1 MTKTNSKK
9 LSKPKV
15 DKDGRSMESV
25 GAQTVIL
32 LGNPNTGKSTL
43 FNALCGLKQRT
54 GNYPGVTVE
63 RRDGTFEEGGKQF
76 RLVDLPGTYSLAPES
91 PDEMLS
97 VNVLLGRPPAN
108 TKPDLIVCVVDASN
122 LERNLFLV
130 SQILDLN
137 QPTVVAL
144 NMTDIAARNGQS
156 VDVGELSRILGVPVV
171 PIQAKRHE
179 GIAGLKN
186 EIAAAINQRPA
197 KIHDPFQ
204 SEVAERVAQ
213 LESVCPTDCGPVRF
227 VITRLLFDANG
238 FMSQQLGE
246 SLNEKTLEA
255 IKVQQTQMRAEGSF
269 AVAESNSRY
278 QWIRDNLTSVTK
290 QHAPRSPT
298 VSDRVDQVL
307 THPFWGLIIAAATMI
322 FLFQLVFWAAEPAS
336 MMIDWMTG
344 GASSIVD
351 DLFVRL
357 TGAADGPLHSLIID
371 GLIAGVGG
379 VLIFLPQIVLLFLL
393 LAIMEDSGYLAR
405 AAFLT
410 DRYLS
415 RLGLSGIT
423 LIPLLSS
430 FACAIP
436 GIMAARVIRDPRE
449 RLITILIA
457 PLMSCSARLPVY
469 TLLIAAFVPA
479 TTWFGFGLQGLT
491 MFAMYLVGII
501 TAVCVAWVLKRT
513 ILKTGASSF
522 VLELPTY
529 KLPSFQN
536 VFLKVWQGASSFV
549 KDAGTVIVA
558 ATIIVW
564 AAAYFPRDM
573 STVPPAL
580 VESQQVLL
588 NQMEDPDLAEMD
600 RETISRELNVLDGRV
615 QGHLLRSSYLGQ
627 AGALIEPLVKPLGW
641 DWRIG
646 SAAIASFPAREV
658 IVSTM
663 GVLFGLGGD
672 VDEESPSLNES
683 IKQATWEGSDRPLF
697 TLPVALSIMVFFALC
712 AQCVSTLAVIKRET
726 NSWFW
731 PIFTFVYMT
740 ALAYIAA
747 LITYQIGRLFL
758 A

>member
-1 MTKTNSKK
+1 MKSTDLN
-9 LSKPKV
+9 LSSDTPAGSSVPDGV
-15 DKDGRSMESV
+15 DSLN
-25 GAQTVIL
+25 AHTIIL

-43 FNALCGLKQRT
+43 FNGLCGLKQRT

-63 RRDGTFEEGGKQF
+63 RRDGTFESDKQRF
-76 RLVDLPGTYSLAPES
+76 HLVDLPGTYSLAPDS

-97 VNVLLGRPPAN
+97 VNVLLGRPPA
-108 TKPDLIVCVVDASN
+108 TKKPDLILCVIDASN

-130 SQILDLN
+130 SQVLDLN

-144 NMTDIAARNGQS
+144 NMTDIAARNGNQ
-156 VDVGELSRILGVPVV
+156 VIAEKLSEVLGVPVV
-171 PIQAKRHE
+171 PIQAKRRE
-179 GIAGLKN
+179 GIADLKHK
-186 EIAAAINQRPA
+186 IATAVDRPPLQ
-197 KIHDPFQ
+197 IHDPFRE
-204 SEVAERVAQ
+204 EVAERIAR
-213 LESVCPTDCGPVRF
+213 LEADCPTDCGPVRF
-227 VITRLLFDANG
+227 VMARLLFDVNG
-238 FMSQQLGE
+238 FMNKQLGDLLDE
-246 SLNEKTLEA
+246 RTRQSIVEEQA
-255 IKVQQTQMRAEGSF
+255 QMRADGSF

-278 QWIRDNLTSVTK
+278 QWIRGHLPTVTK
-290 QHAPRSPT
+290 QVNPAGLT
-298 VSDRVDQVL
+298 ISDRVDSVL
-307 THPFWGLIIAAATMI
+307 THPFLGLIIAAVTMM

-336 MMIDWMTG
+336 TMIDALTG
-344 GASSIVD
+344 WASLLVD
-351 DLFVRL
+351 QLFVGL
-357 TGAADGPLHSLIID
+357 TGAADGALHSLIID

-393 LAIMEDSGYLAR
+393 LAILEDSGYLAR

-436 GIMAARVIRDPRE
+436 GIMATRVIRDPRE

-479 TTWFGFGLQGLT
+479 TTWFGLGLQGMT
-491 MFAMYLVGII
+491 MFAMYLVGIV
-501 TAVCVAWVLKRT
+501 TAIGVAWVLKKT
-513 ILKTGASSF
+513 ILKTGTSSF
-522 VLELPTY
+522 MLELPTY
-529 KLPSFQN
+529 KLPSFEN
-536 VFLKVWQGASSFV
+536 VFLKVWEGASSFV

-573 STVPPAL
+573 STVPP
-580 VESQQVLL
+580 SLL
-588 NQMEDPDLAEMD
+588 ETQRAFLAELEAP
-600 RETISRELNVLDGRV
+600 ETSDAGRARISTELARVDGEV

-627 AGALIEPLVKPLGW
+627 AGEFIEPMVKPLGW

-672 VDEESPSLNES
+672 VDEQSASLNDS
-683 IKQATWEGSDRPLF
+683 IKSATWEGTDRPLF

-731 PIFTFVYMT
+731 PVFTFVYMT
-740 ALAYIAA
+740 VLAYIAA
-747 LITYQIGRLFL
+747 LLTYQIGRLFL
-758 A
+758 

>member
-1 MTKTNSKK
+1 MKSTDLN
-9 LSKPKV
+9 LSSDTPAGSSVPDGV
-15 DKDGRSMESV
+15 DSLN
-25 GAQTVIL
+25 AHTIIL

-43 FNALCGLKQRT
+43 FNGLCGLKQRT

-63 RRDGTFEEGGKQF
+63 RRDGTFESDKQRF
-76 RLVDLPGTYSLAPES
+76 HLVDLPGTYSLAPDS

-97 VNVLLGRPPAN
+97 VNVLLGRPPA
-108 TKPDLIVCVVDASN
+108 TKKPDLILCVIDASN

-130 SQILDLN
+130 SQVLDLN

-144 NMTDIAARNGQS
+144 NMTDIAARNGNQ
-156 VDVGELSRILGVPVV
+156 VIAEKLSEVLGVPVV
-171 PIQAKRHE
+171 PIQAKRRE
-179 GIAGLKN
+179 GIADLKHK
-186 EIAAAINQRPA
+186 IATAVDRPPLQ
-197 KIHDPFQ
+197 IHDPFRE
-204 SEVAERVAQ
+204 EVAERIAR
-213 LESVCPTDCGPVRF
+213 LEADCPTDCGPVRF
-227 VITRLLFDANG
+227 VMARLLFDVNG
-238 FMSQQLGE
+238 FMNKQLGDLLDE
-246 SLNEKTLEA
+246 RTRQSIVEEQA
-255 IKVQQTQMRAEGSF
+255 QMRADGSF

-278 QWIRDNLTSVTK
+278 QWIRGHLPTVTK
-290 QHAPRSPT
+290 QVNPAGLT
-298 VSDRVDQVL
+298 ISDRVDSVL
-307 THPFWGLIIAAATMI
+307 THPFLGLIIAAVTMM

-336 MMIDWMTG
+336 TMIDALTG
-344 GASSIVD
+344 WASLLVD
-351 DLFVRL
+351 QLFVGL
-357 TGAADGPLHSLIID
+357 TGAADGALHSLIID

-393 LAIMEDSGYLAR
+393 LAILEDSGYLAR

-436 GIMAARVIRDPRE
+436 GIMATRVIRDPRE

-479 TTWFGFGLQGLT
+479 TTWFGLGLQGMT
-491 MFAMYLVGII
+491 MFAMYLVGIV
-501 TAVCVAWVLKRT
+501 TAIGVAWVLKKT
-513 ILKTGASSF
+513 ILKTGTSSF
-522 VLELPTY
+522 MLELPTY
-529 KLPSFQN
+529 KLPSFEN
-536 VFLKVWQGASSFV
+536 VFLKVWEGASSFV

-573 STVPPAL
+573 STVPP
-580 VESQQVLL
+580 SLL
-588 NQMEDPDLAEMD
+588 ETQRAFLAELEAP
-600 RETISRELNVLDGRV
+600 ETSDAGRARISTELARVDGEV

-627 AGALIEPLVKPLGW
+627 AGEFIEPMVKPLGW

-672 VDEESPSLNES
+672 VDEQPASLNDS
-683 IKQATWEGSDRPLF
+683 IKSATWEGTDRPLF

-731 PIFTFVYMT
+731 PVFTFVYMT
-740 ALAYIAA
+740 VLAYIAA
-747 LITYQIGRLFL
+747 LLTYQIGRLFL
-758 A
+758 